1 MKKRMTALFLTAAMA
16 AAVAGCSQKTTEVK
30 DTSAAAVSSEAKQE
44 EGTKA
49 SADGKESQA
58 AGEKVKISYLS
69 RFTNPELPR
78 AKYYMEKLEEF
89 RAANPDIEVEDVS
102 IADAES
108 YKSSLKASVAAGS
121 PPTLFI
127 CSDAFPHYDWA
138 KNGVIKDLTP
148 MIESADWTGPADE
161 GVFGSF
167 SFERKGLEG
176 IYGVPNSVIG
186 SPVYVNTK
194 LLKEHGIETPKTWED
209 VLAMTEK
216 LKEADPSIVPFSM
229 AAKTKADLGRFFSEL
244 AVRMNGLEFR
254 DRFINH
260 EVKWSDPEMMAVL
273 NKMKEFIDAGVF
285 GRDAIS
291 YEVENNITSFGE
303 GKIAMLFTASYYF
316 DRFNGMDFADQ
327 IDCVNFPYLES
338 APENKDIWFASTS
351 EGFCISAEL
360 GTAEYDAACK
370 LMSFML
376 SKETFEGYAEVAG
389 GGVYPVDID
398 YDTSKSPN
406 PMKTFM
412 EGYATRSDTTDI
424 MAAYLDDASVINIT
438 NTELQTMFVER
449 PVEDIAKT
457 LDTEYAKLFPQ

>member
-1 MKKRMTALFLTAAMA
+1 MMKRIAALALTAAMV
-16 AAVAGCSQKTTEVK
+16 AAVSGCSPKAGEVK
-30 DTSAAAVSSEAKQE
+30 DTSKAAVSTEAKQE
-44 EGTKA
+44 EGTTKDEA
-49 SADGKESQA
+49 GET

-69 RFTNPELPR
+69 RYTNPELPR

-89 RAANPDIEVEDVS
+89 RAANPNIEVEDVS

-138 KNGVIKDLTP
+138 KNGVIKDLTSL
-148 MIESADWTGPADE
+148 IESPEWTGPVDE

-194 LLKEHGIETPKTWED
+194 LLKENGIETPKTWED
-209 VLAMTEK
+209 VMAMTEK
-216 LKEADPSIVPFSM
+216 LKEVDPSIVPFSV

-254 DRFINH
+254 DKFINH
-260 EVKWSDPEMMAVL
+260 EVKWSDPEMMEVL

-291 YEVENNITSFGE
+291 YEVENNVTSFGE

-316 DRFNGMDFADQ
+316 DRFNGMEFADQ

-351 EGFCISAEL
+351 EGFCISAEP
-360 GTAEYDAACK
+360 GTSEYDAACK
-370 LMSFML
+370 LMAFML

-398 YDTSKSPN
+398 YDASKSPN

-412 EGYATRSDTTDI
+412 ENYATRSDTTDI

-457 LDTEYAKLFPQ
+457 LDAEYAKLFPQ

>member
-1 MKKRMTALFLTAAMA
+1 MMKRIAALVLTAAMI
-16 AAVAGCSQKTTEVK
+16 AAVSGCSAKTTETK
-30 DTSAAAVSSEAKQE
+30 DTSGAAVSTETKQE
-44 EGTKA
+44 ETAAKA
-49 SADGKESQA
+49 EAGQAD
-58 AGEKVKISYLS
+58 GEKVKISYLS
-69 RFTNPELPR
+69 RYTNPELPR

-89 RAANPDIEVEDVS
+89 RAANPNIEVEDVS

-148 MIESADWTGPADE
+148 LIESPEWTGPVDE

-194 LLKEHGIETPKTWED
+194 LLEENGIETPKTWED
-209 VLAMTEK
+209 VMTMTEK
-216 LKEADPSIVPFSM
+216 LKEVDPSIVPFSV

-254 DRFINH
+254 DKFISH
-260 EVKWSDPEMMAVL
+260 EVKWSDPEMMDVL
-273 NKMKEFIDAGVF
+273 NKMKELMDAGVF

-291 YEVENNITSFGE
+291 YEVENNVTSFGE

-316 DRFNGMDFADQ
+316 DRFNGMEFADQ
-327 IDCVNFPYLES
+327 IDCVNFPYFES
-338 APENKDIWFASTS
+338 APENKNIWFASTS
-351 EGFCISAEL
+351 EGFCISAES
-360 GTAEYDAACK
+360 GTPEYDAACK
-370 LMSFML
+370 LMAFML

-398 YDTSKSPN
+398 YDASKSPN